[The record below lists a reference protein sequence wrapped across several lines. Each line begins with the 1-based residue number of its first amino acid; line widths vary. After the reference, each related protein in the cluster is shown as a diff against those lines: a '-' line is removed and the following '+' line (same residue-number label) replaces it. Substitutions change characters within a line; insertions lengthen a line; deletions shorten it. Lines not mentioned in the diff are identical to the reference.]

1 MDEEGRGGVCHPE
14 LRPPSQGAKRLVKR
28 GCIRERF
35 NRREVTVPQL
45 AMHVGELQM
54 TVVKKRDNDSQ
65 IYKKKKLS
73 QENTLMRD

>member
-1 MDEEGRGGVCHPE
+1 MDEERRGLG
-14 LRPPSQGAKRLVKR
+14 LPSWIKASLARGQTLGKK

-35 NRREVTVPQL
+35 NGREVTIPQL

-65 IYKKKKLS
+65 IYKKKS
-73 QENTLMRD
+73 